1 MSANDLTVEGLLRAH
16 APHAPESL
24 RERVFA
30 LEPKLRRLSLPPR
43 RLVLVALPAALGI
56 AVSVAVVHG
65 IIGSSSS
72 TPAAGRNLVAGVT
85 AQRAQKDLASP
96 PTWRTAAT
104 GNAGV
109 THGGTNLQK
118 VKVTDSR
125 AVPFAPTTGPSARL
139 QHTDASIQ
147 LSVKN
152 TDDLAQATT
161 RATRVATSL
170 GGYAKSVNYRS
181 QGTSVID
188 LRIPTQ
194 NVKTALTRLA
204 DLGTLV
210 SQELSVTDLE
220 QQLKNEFVQI
230 AQLHRRV
237 AALRTAINDPSL
249 PAAQKVLLRIRLAES
264 QRALSQRLHAQK
276 GTISA
281 GTTST
286 VSLVIATKRAI
297 APVPQ
302 PRGRI
307 GRMVHSAVG
316 FLALEAIIL
325 LYALIVISPLAIAGA
340 LFWFWRR
347 RSVDRLLAA

>member
-1 MSANDLTVEGLLRAH
+1 MSANDLTLEGLLRAH

-30 LEPKLRRLSLPPR
+30 LEPKPRRLSLPPR
-43 RLVLVALPAALGI
+43 RLALVALPAALGV

-65 IIGSSSS
+65 IIGSSPP
-72 TPAAGRNLVAGVT
+72 TPVAEQQHLAAGVT
-85 AQRAQKDLASP
+85 VQQADAPPAWRSASGSVGSAHVRALAP
-96 PTWRTAAT
+96 
-104 GNAGV
+104 V
-109 THGGTNLQK
+109 TK
-118 VKVTDSR
+118 S
-125 AVPFAPTTGPSARL
+125 FAPTTGSSTRL

-181 QGTSVID
+181 QGTSVLD

-194 NVKTALTRLA
+194 KVKTALTRLA
-204 DLGTLV
+204 GLGTLV

-220 QQLKNEFVQI
+220 QQLKTESDQI
-230 AQLHRRV
+230 AQLHRRIT
-237 AALRTAINDPSL
+237 ALRTAVNDPSL
-249 PAAQKVLLRIRLAES
+249 PVGQKVLLRIRLAES

-286 VSLVIATKRAI
+286 VSLVIATKMGI
-297 APVPQ
+297 APVPH

-316 FLALEAIIL
+316 FLALEGIIL
-325 LYALIVISPLAIAGA
+325 LYALIVISPLAIVAA
-340 LFWFWRR
+340 LLWFWRR

>member
-1 MSANDLTVEGLLRAH
+1 MSANDMTVEGLLRMH

-30 LEPKLRRLSLPPR
+30 LEPKPRRLSLPPR
-43 RLVLVALPAALGI
+43 RLALVALPAALGI

-65 IIGSSSS
+65 IIGSNPS
-72 TPAAGRNLVAGVT
+72 TPVAEQQHLPAGVT
-85 AQRAQKDLASP
+85 VQQADAPPAWRSASGTPGSAHVRALAPADTFKSFAP
-96 PTWRTAAT
+96 AT
-104 GNAGV
+104 GSS
-109 THGGTNLQK
+109 T
-118 VKVTDSR
+118 
-125 AVPFAPTTGPSARL
+125 RL

-152 TDDLAQATT
+152 TDDLGQATT
-161 RATRVATSL
+161 RATRIATSL

-181 QGTSVID
+181 QGTSVLD

-204 DLGTLV
+204 GLGTLV

-220 QQLKNEFVQI
+220 QQLKTQIAQI
-230 AQLHRRV
+230 AQLHRRI
-237 AALRTAINDPSL
+237 AALWTAINDPSI
-249 PAAQKVLLRIRLAES
+249 PAGQKVLLRIRLAES
-264 QRALSQRLHAQK
+264 KRALSQRVHAQK

-286 VSLVIATKRAI
+286 VSLVIATKKGI

-316 FLALEAIIL
+316 FLALEGIIL
-325 LYALIVISPLAIAGA
+325 LYALIVISPLAIVAA
-340 LFWFWRR
+340 LLWFWRR

>member
-1 MSANDLTVEGLLRAH
+1 MSANEMTVEGLLRAY

-24 RERVFA
+24 RERVLA
-30 LEPKLRRLSLPPR
+30 LEPKPRRLSLPPR

-56 AVSVAVVHG
+56 AFSVAVVHG

-72 TPAAGRNLVAGVT
+72 KPTVERNLVAGVT
-85 AQRAQKDLASP
+85 VQQAQKDLASP
-96 PTWRTAAT
+96 PTWRSAT
-104 GNAGV
+104 GSAGSVHAGALAPV
-109 THGGTNLQK
+109 TK
-118 VKVTDSR
+118 S
-125 AVPFAPTTGPSARL
+125 FAPTTGSSTRL

-181 QGTSVID
+181 QGTSIID

-220 QQLKNEFVQI
+220 QQLKNESAQI
-230 AQLHRRV
+230 AQLHRRI
-237 AALRTAINDPSL
+237 AALRTAVNDPSL

-264 QRALSQRLHAQK
+264 KRALSQRLHAQK

-286 VSLVIATKRAI
+286 VSLVIATKTAI
-297 APVPQ
+297 APVPH

-316 FLALEAIIL
+316 FLALEAILL
-325 LYALIVISPLAIAGA
+325 LYALIVISPLAIVWA
-340 LFWFWRR
+340 LLWFWRR
-347 RSVDRLLAA
+347 RSVDRLLAT

>member
-1 MSANDLTVEGLLRAH
+1 MSANDMTVEGLLCAH

-30 LEPKLRRLSLPPR
+30 LEPQPRPRSRPPR
-43 RLVLVALPAALGI
+43 RLVLIALPAAIGI

-65 IIGSSSS
+65 IIGSSPS
-72 TPAAGRNLVAGVT
+72 TPTAEGQHLAAGVT
-85 AQRAQKDLASP
+85 APQDLPSP
-96 PTWRTAAT
+96 PAWRSASGSASS
-104 GNAGV
+104 GHV
-109 THGGTNLQK
+109 
-118 VKVTDSR
+118 R
-125 AVPFAPTTGPSARL
+125 ALAPVAKSFAAPTTGSSTRL

-161 RATRVATSL
+161 RATRIATSL

-181 QGTSVID
+181 QGTSVLD

-204 DLGTLV
+204 GLGTLV

-220 QQLKNEFVQI
+220 QQLKTQIAQI
-230 AQLHRRV
+230 AQLHRRI

-249 PAAQKVLLRIRLAES
+249 PAGQKVLLRIRLAES
-264 QRALSQRLHAQK
+264 QRALSQRLNAQN

-281 GTTST
+281 GMTST
-286 VSLVIATKRAI
+286 VSLVIATKKGI
-297 APVPQ
+297 APVPH

-307 GRMVHSAVG
+307 GRMLHSAVG
-316 FLALEAIIL
+316 FLALEGIVL
-325 LYALIVISPLAIAGA
+325 LYALIVVSPFAVLAA
-340 LFWFWRR
+340 LLWFWRR

>member
-1 MSANDLTVEGLLRAH
+1 MSANEMTVEGLLRMH
-16 APHAPESL
+16 APDAPESL

-30 LEPKLRRLSLPPR
+30 LEPKPRRLSLPPR
-43 RLVLVALPAALGI
+43 RLALVALPAALGI

-65 IIGSSSS
+65 IIGSSPSNP
-72 TPAAGRNLVAGVT
+72 TAQQRHLVAGVT
-85 AQRAQKDLASP
+85 TPQVAASP
-96 PTWRTAAT
+96 PAWRSVGDVGAAPGST
-104 GNAGV
+104 G
-109 THGGTNLQK
+109 LRLK
-118 VKVTDSR
+118 VA
-125 AVPFAPTTGPSARL
+125 AVPHTFAPTTGSSTRL

-147 LSVKN
+147 LSVKS
-152 TDDLAQATT
+152 TDDLGQATT
-161 RATRVATSL
+161 RATRIATSL

-181 QGTSVID
+181 QGTSVLD

-204 DLGTLV
+204 GLGTLV

-220 QQLKNEFVQI
+220 QQLKTQIAQI
-230 AQLHRRV
+230 AQLHRRIT
-237 AALRTAINDPSL
+237 ALWTAINDPSL
-249 PAAQKVLLRIRLAES
+249 PAGQKVLLRIRLAES
-264 QRALSQRLHAQK
+264 KRALSQRVHAQK

-281 GTTST
+281 GATST
-286 VSLVIATKRAI
+286 VSLVIATKMGI

-316 FLALEAIIL
+316 FLALEGIIL
-325 LYALIVISPLAIAGA
+325 LYALIVISPLAIVAA
-340 LFWFWRR
+340 LLWFWRR

>member
-1 MSANDLTVEGLLRAH
+1 MSAHELTLEGVLRAH

-30 LEPKLRRLSLPPR
+30 LEPKPRRLSLPPR
-43 RLVLVALPAALGI
+43 RLALVALPAALGI

-65 IIGSSSS
+65 ILGSGSSKP
-72 TPAAGRNLVAGVT
+72 TAVRNLVAGVT
-85 AQRAQKDLASP
+85 VQQAQKDLAAP
-96 PTWRTAAT
+96 PTWRSA
-104 GNAGV
+104 GSAGV
-109 THGGTNLQK
+109 THGATSLQR
-118 VKVTDSR
+118 VAAAPHTY
-125 AVPFAPTTGPSARL
+125 APTTGSSARL
-139 QHTDASIQ
+139 QHTDASMQ

-161 RATRVATSL
+161 RATRIATSL

-194 NVKTALTRLA
+194 NVKIALTRLA
-204 DLGTLV
+204 GLGTLV

-220 QQLKNEFVQI
+220 QQLKNESAQI
-230 AQLHRRV
+230 AQLHRRI

-249 PAAQKVLLRIRLAES
+249 AAAQKVLLRIRLAES
-264 QRALSQRLHAQK
+264 RRALSQRVHAQK

-286 VSLVIATKRAI
+286 VSVVIGTKKAI

-307 GRMVHSAVG
+307 GRMVHSAVD
-316 FLALEAIIL
+316 FLALEGIVL
-325 LYALIVISPLAIAGA
+325 LYALIVISPLAIVAA
-340 LFWFWRR
+340 LIWFWRR

>member
-1 MSANDLTVEGLLRAH
+1 MSANEMTVEGLLRAH

-30 LEPKLRRLSLPPR
+30 LEPKPRRLSLPPR

-65 IIGSSSS
+65 IIGSSPSK
-72 TPAAGRNLVAGVT
+72 PVAVQQHVALKAGVT
-85 AQRAQKDLASP
+85 VPQDTPAWRSVGGAGDTVLSGQQKRALLPHAF
-96 PTWRTAAT
+96 AT
-104 GNAGV
+104 
-109 THGGTNLQK
+109 
-118 VKVTDSR
+118 
-125 AVPFAPTTGPSARL
+125 PTTGSPARL

-181 QGTSVID
+181 QGTSVLD

-210 SQELSVTDLE
+210 SQQLSITDLE
-220 QQLKNEFVQI
+220 QQLKTQIAQI
-230 AQLHRRV
+230 AQLHRRI

-264 QRALSQRLHAQK
+264 QRALSQRSHAQK

-286 VSLVIATKRAI
+286 VSLVIATKKGI

-316 FLALEAIIL
+316 FLALEGIIL
-325 LYALIVISPLAIAGA
+325 LYVLIVISPLAIVAA
-340 LFWFWRR
+340 LLWFWRR